1 MDELQEAA
9 IRVVSSKQNR
19 RTDKEL
25 SLYIQETY
33 DIKDKREIAF
43 FLEFIKSGKAYKSY
57 QSVYGEHISKGSA
70 AVSANRLLK
79 KAKFKIS
86 DFLDHSGHS
95 IAETMEV
102 LDKLK
107 ETEPKEYMKYI
118 VKMRGLDQHKVEHSG
133 SIQMPIIN
141 IVGD

>member
-1 MDELQEAA
+1 M
-9 IRVVSSKQNR
+9 
-19 RTDKEL
+19 
-25 SLYIQETY
+25 
-33 DIKDKREIAF
+33 
-43 FLEFIKSGKAYKSY
+43 
-57 QSVYGEHISKGSA
+57 
-70 AVSANRLLK
+70 
-79 KAKFKIS
+79 
-86 DFLDHSGHS
+86 
-95 IAETMEV
+95 